1 MLTLL
6 YFLFS
11 TGPKP
16 IPRFLPW
23 HMWTQLGLDAFFFIL
38 WIAAAGCS
46 TLTLK
51 DVEDAC
57 PWWNNPAELLAG
69 TIFKRGGFTPLT
81 KRKGHSS
88 SGGSHSTHV
97 SAGALQGLDAM
108 MVYVSLP
115 PHNPTI

>member
-51 DVEDAC
+51 DLEDAC
-57 PWWNNPAELLAG
+57 PG

-97 SAGALQGLDAM
+97 SAGTLQGLDAM

-115 PHNPTI
+115 PHNPTV